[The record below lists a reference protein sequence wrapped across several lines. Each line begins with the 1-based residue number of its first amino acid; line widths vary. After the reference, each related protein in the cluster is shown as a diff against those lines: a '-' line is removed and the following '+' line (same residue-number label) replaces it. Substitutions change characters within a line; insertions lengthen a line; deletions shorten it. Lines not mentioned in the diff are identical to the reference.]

1 MHTMTSLLKKMK
13 QEEKLVML
21 TAYDYPSA
29 KLAEAAGVDIILVGD
44 SLGMVVLG
52 YDSTIPVT
60 ISDMVHHAKAVRRGA
75 RDTFVVVDM
84 PFGSFHSSWDR
95 TLENAMRIFQQTS
108 AQALKLEGAGEV
120 LEVTRKLVGAG
131 IPIVAHLG
139 LLPQSAA
146 VLGGYKV
153 QGKTA
158 SAAKQLIEDAK
169 ACEAAGACMLVL
181 ECIPHQLA
189 AQVTKELT
197 IPVIGIGA
205 GSDTDGQVLVL
216 HDMLGLSLS
225 GRVPK
230 FVKNFMREH
239 GDIPAA
245 IAGLGVRPT
254 WLRSRPPPLPKASPA
269 RSPRPA
275 PRSTTS
281 PFDPAKKTSSSPTD
295 FARTSSPPAHHTPK
309 FLSMYSEYSVGPAS
323 VPPPLSSFRII
334 HIFRGPAPPH
344 RTSSFYFRQ

>member
-1 MHTMTSLLKKMK
+1 MENTASLIKMK
-13 QEEKLVML
+13 KQGDKIAML

-29 KLAEAAGVDIILVGD
+29 KIAQAAGVDVLLVGD

-52 YDSTIPVT
+52 YDSTVKVT
-60 ISDMVHHAKAVRRGA
+60 VEDMVHHGKAARRGA
-75 RDTFVVVDM
+75 TDTFLVVDM
-84 PFGSFHSSWDR
+84 PFGSFHGSWDR
-95 TLENAMRIFQQTS
+95 TLENAMRIFQETN

-120 LEVTRKLVGAG
+120 LGVTRKLVGAG

-189 AQVTKELT
+189 EQVTQELT

-205 GSDTDGQVLVL
+205 GSETDGQVLVY
-216 HDMLGLSLS
+216 HDTVKYGSHHL
-225 GRVPK
+225 PK
-230 FVKNFMREH
+230 FVQSYAE
-239 GDIPAA
+239 
-245 IAGLGVRPT
+245 AGETMQQGLSQYVEEVKSGAF
-254 WLRSRPPPLPKASPA
+254 PK
-269 RSPRPA
+269 
-275 PRSTTS
+275 
-281 PFDPAKKTSSSPTD
+281 
-295 FARTSSPPAHHTPK
+295 
-309 FLSMYSEYSVGPAS
+309 EQ
-323 VPPPLSSFRII
+323 
-334 HIFRGPAPPH
+334 H
-344 RTSSFYFRQ
+344 RFTMKEEELEQLYGSK

>member
-1 MHTMTSLLKKMK
+1 MENTASLMKMK
-13 QEEKLVML
+13 QQGNKIAML

-29 KLAEAAGVDIILVGD
+29 KIAEAAGVDVLLVGD

-52 YDSTIPVT
+52 YDSTVKVT
-60 ISDMVHHAKAVRRGA
+60 VEDMVHHGKAARRGA
-75 RDTFVVVDM
+75 QDTFLVVDM
-84 PFGSFHSSWDR
+84 PFGSFHGSWDR

-189 AQVTKELT
+189 AQVTKELR

-205 GSDTDGQVLVL
+205 GSETDGQVLVY
-216 HDMLGLSLS
+216 HDTVKYGSHHL
-225 GRVPK
+225 PK
-230 FVKNFMREH
+230 FVQSYAE
-239 GDIPAA
+239 
-245 IAGLGVRPT
+245 AGETMQKGLAQYVEEVKSGAF
-254 WLRSRPPPLPKASPA
+254 PK
-269 RSPRPA
+269 
-275 PRSTTS
+275 
-281 PFDPAKKTSSSPTD
+281 
-295 FARTSSPPAHHTPK
+295 
-309 FLSMYSEYSVGPAS
+309 EQ
-323 VPPPLSSFRII
+323 
-334 HIFRGPAPPH
+334 H
-344 RTSSFYFRQ
+344 RFTMKEEELEQLYGSK

>member
-1 MHTMTSLLKKMK
+1 MENTASLMKMK
-13 QEEKLVML
+13 QQGNKIAML

-29 KLAEAAGVDIILVGD
+29 KIAEAAGVDVLLVGD

-52 YDSTIPVT
+52 YDSTVKVT
-60 ISDMVHHAKAVRRGA
+60 VEDMVHHGKAARRGA
-75 RDTFVVVDM
+75 QDTFLVVDM
-84 PFGSFHSSWDR
+84 PFGSFHGSWDR

-120 LEVTRKLVGAG
+120 IEVTRKLVGAG

-189 AQVTKELT
+189 AQVTKELA

-205 GSDTDGQVLVL
+205 GSETDGQVLVY
-216 HDMLGLSLS
+216 HDTVKYGSHHL
-225 GRVPK
+225 PK
-230 FVKNFMREH
+230 FVQSYAE
-239 GDIPAA
+239 
-245 IAGLGVRPT
+245 AGETMQKGLAQYVEEVKSGAF
-254 WLRSRPPPLPKASPA
+254 PK
-269 RSPRPA
+269 
-275 PRSTTS
+275 
-281 PFDPAKKTSSSPTD
+281 
-295 FARTSSPPAHHTPK
+295 
-309 FLSMYSEYSVGPAS
+309 EQ
-323 VPPPLSSFRII
+323 
-334 HIFRGPAPPH
+334 H
-344 RTSSFYFRQ
+344 RFTMKEEELEQLYGSK

>member
-1 MHTMTSLLKKMK
+1 MENTASLMKMK
-13 QEEKLVML
+13 QQGNKIAML

-29 KLAEAAGVDIILVGD
+29 KIAEAAGMDVLLVGD

-52 YDSTIPVT
+52 YDSTVKVT
-60 ISDMVHHAKAVRRGA
+60 VEDMVHHGKAARRGA
-75 RDTFVVVDM
+75 MDTFLVVDM
-84 PFGSFHSSWDR
+84 PFGSFHGSWDR

-189 AQVTKELT
+189 AQVTKELN

-205 GSDTDGQVLVL
+205 GSETDGQVLVY
-216 HDMLGLSLS
+216 HDTVKYGSHHL
-225 GRVPK
+225 PK
-230 FVKNFMREH
+230 FVQSYAE
-239 GDIPAA
+239 
-245 IAGLGVRPT
+245 AGETMQQGLAQYVEEVKSGAF
-254 WLRSRPPPLPKASPA
+254 PK
-269 RSPRPA
+269 
-275 PRSTTS
+275 
-281 PFDPAKKTSSSPTD
+281 
-295 FARTSSPPAHHTPK
+295 
-309 FLSMYSEYSVGPAS
+309 EQ
-323 VPPPLSSFRII
+323 
-334 HIFRGPAPPH
+334 H
-344 RTSSFYFRQ
+344 RFTMKEEELEQLYGSK